1 MEFLRFST
9 YGTKLPANTMN
20 HKFRLALVI
29 SSLLVFLAFLMIKL
43 IQPRVN
49 YNKNAQNDKTA
60 KPQLIRKNDVNPQQM
75 DSKDAQEYM
84 DLAKKIFS
92 DKTDKETFQRDGVAF
107 KVRVVDQFGDPVVDA
122 IYSATY
128 QKGFDSQNFTL
139 ATNDNKTD
147 ENGIFNV
154 AINTKI
160 SGIWIAAQKK
170 GYYQIKGKSDK
181 SISMITA
188 QRLTDNLTIDEK
200 DRWKKIQEKIDASY
214 NTLENIL
221 DEQGVVTLT
230 MKKMSDYDKMYQN
243 MFSYSVNARD
253 LDERLPGKYM
263 MEYRNHNFDGIVPAD
278 AHVIQ
283 IGPIFYDKA
292 KEKEL
297 NIRYSENRGGG
308 KTPAAPW
315 YSEMSIPGGGFYLID
330 EKEEPDGDLYQ
341 SRYSADAKEGAEFL
355 APESGY
361 LEKVRAEMPE
371 SRMDESWRPAF
382 TKNYYV
388 KFPDNTYGRIKVVM
402 SRGSYNITSWYN
414 PTGRRNTEFCLD
426 DDLDVKYIE
435 KKR

>member
-1 MEFLRFST
+1 
-9 YGTKLPANTMN
+9 MN

-29 SSLLVFLAFLMIKL
+29 SSLLVFLAFLMIKF
-43 IQPRVN
+43 IQPRVD

-92 DKTDKETFQRDGVAF
+92 DKTDKETYQRDGVAF

-188 QRLTDNLTIDEK
+188 QRLTENLTIDEK

-230 MKKMSDYDKMYQN
+230 LKKMSDYDKIYQN

-263 MEYRNHNFDGIVPAD
+263 MEYRNHNFDGVAPAD
-278 AHVIQ
+278 AHLIH
-283 IGPIFYDKA
+283 IGPCFYDKS
-292 KEKEL
+292 KEKQL
-297 NIRYSENRGGG
+297 QIRYKKTNQVVT
-308 KTPAAPW
+308 TPAAPW
-315 YSEMSIPGGGFYLID
+315 FCELSIPGGGFFLID
-330 EKEEPDGDLYQ
+330 EKVGQDGDVYV
-341 SRYSADAKEGAEFL
+341 SNYAVKAKEGEEFY
-355 APESGY
+355 APEIGY
-361 LEKVRAEMPE
+361 EETVRAEMNE
-371 SRMDESWRPAF
+371 SRMDETWRDTF
-382 TKNYYV
+382 TRNYYV
-388 KFPDNTYGRIKVVM
+388 KFPDNTYGRIEVQV
-402 SRGSYNITSWYN
+402 GGGGYYEITSWYN

-426 DDLDVKYIE
+426 DYLDVKYIE

>member
-1 MEFLRFST
+1 MKIKSRSFFLILFLGFLVLIFMKFFQDPIDDAKKEVT
-9 YGTKLPANTMN
+9 QDQIANSSQ
-20 HKFRLALVI
+20 LVKN
-29 SSLLVFLAFLMIKL
+29 IK
-43 IQPRVN
+43 
-49 YNKNAQNDKTA
+49 
-60 KPQLIRKNDVNPQQM
+60 
-75 DSKDAQEYM
+75 SKENQYTSDEVKEYM
-84 DLAKKIFS
+84 ELTKKIFA
-92 DKTDKETFQRDGVAF
+92 DKTDKEIFQRDGVAF
-107 KVRVVDQFGDPVVDA
+107 KVRVVDQFGDPVVGA

-128 QKGFDSQNFTL
+128 QKEFDLQNYTIGSYSK
-139 ATNDNKTD
+139 KTD

-154 AINTKI
+154 TINSKI

-170 GYYQIKGKSDK
+170 GYYQIKGISDK

-188 QRLTDNLTIDEK
+188 SKLTENLTMNEK
-200 DRWKKIQEKIDASY
+200 DRWEKIQELVDASY
-214 NTLENIL
+214 NTLEALL
-221 DEQGVVTLT
+221 DEQGIITLT
-230 MKKMSDYDKMYQN
+230 LKKMSDYDKMYQN
-243 MFSYSVNARD
+243 MFSFSTISND
-253 LDERLPGKYM
+253 PDEKIPGKYM
-263 MEYRNHNFDGIVPAD
+263 MEYGNYAAAGEVPSD

-402 SRGSYNITSWYN
+402 SRGNYNITSWYN

>member
-1 MEFLRFST
+1 MEYNRT
-9 YGTKLPANTMN
+9 HPIEYA
-20 HKFRLALVI
+20 
-29 SSLLVFLAFLMIKL
+29 SSASYRCK
-43 IQPRVN
+43 
-49 YNKNAQNDKTA
+49 
-60 KPQLIRKNDVNPQQM
+60 
-75 DSKDAQEYM
+75 
-84 DLAKKIFS
+84 
-92 DKTDKETFQRDGVAF
+92 
-107 KVRVVDQFGDPVVDA
+107 VVDQFGSDVPEAKYWVNYHNGKDDKQINHGGFNLKADKSGSFQFTINDKVS
-122 IYSATY
+122 SAT
-128 QKGFDSQNFTL
+128 
-139 ATNDNKTD
+139 
-147 ENGIFNV
+147 V
-154 AINTKI
+154 AVSKL
-160 SGIWIAAQKK
+160 
-170 GYYQIKGKSDK
+170 GYKNIEGKSLRYLIQKPSAK
-181 SISMITA
+181 SDFNNADALTKEELKTFTELLAKSGLVAQEEISKSESVEVFV
-188 QRLTDNLTIDEK
+188 LH
-200 DRWKKIQEKIDASY
+200 
-214 NTLENIL
+214 
-221 DEQGVVTLT
+221 
-230 MKKMSDYDKMYQN
+230 KMSDCDKMYQN
-243 MFSYSVNARD
+243 MFSFSTISND
-253 LDERLPGKYM
+253 PDEKIPGKYM
-263 MEYRNHNFDGIVPAD
+263 MEYGNYAAAGEVPSD